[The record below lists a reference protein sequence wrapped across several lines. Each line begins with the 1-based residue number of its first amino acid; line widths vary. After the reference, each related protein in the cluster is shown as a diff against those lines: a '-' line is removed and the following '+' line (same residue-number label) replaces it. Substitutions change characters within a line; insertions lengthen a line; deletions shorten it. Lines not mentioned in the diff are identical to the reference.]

1 MGLILTALWA
11 GISPI
16 SVPNTTIVNK
26 APTTNG
32 IGTVGLVY
40 GKSDKSCV
48 AILMMAKT
56 AAPKITPTIPAIS
69 VKKTDSNKI

>member
-1 MGLILTALWA
+1 MGFILTARWA
-11 GISPI
+11 GINPI
-16 SVPNTTIVNK
+16 SVPNNTMVSK

-40 GKSDKSCV
+40 GKSDRSCV
-48 AILMMAKT
+48 NKLIMAKT
-56 AAPKITPTIPAIS
+56 NDPKMIPTIPAIM

>member
-1 MGLILTALWA
+1 MGFILTARWA

-16 SVPNTTIVNK
+16 NVPNITMVNN
-26 APTTNG
+26 APSTNG
-32 IGTVGLVY
+32 MGTVGLVY

-48 AILMMAKT
+48 TKLMMAKT
-56 AAPKITPTIPAIS
+56 AAPKIMPTKPAMR